1 MASAGIY
8 VAYAAIGTMAL
19 APIYFGS
26 FFTLDRLKSSDRK
39 KRTRGGEFPEYS
51 DSEDE
56 NDENESETVTSEDAY
71 MFPVY
76 GSAALFSMYMIFK
89 YLNKDWVNLLLSGYF
104 ALLGVVVMTQIA
116 VRIAK
121 TLTGVKLALFHVALV
136 HRSKALFEMRFTYLH
151 VAMVVASSVLTGLY
165 LWSKNWVLS
174 NAFGLALSLSAINMI
189 RLDSFKSGM
198 IMLAGL
204 FVYDIFWVFGTE
216 VMVSVA
222 KNFEAPI
229 KVVAPKSLWPADG
242 KLQFTMLGLG
252 DIIVPGVFVAL
263 CLRFDRKRYLDS
275 IGYAKDKRL
284 PAVLKGRHRGF
295 GFPMPYFSA
304 CLAAYVAGLTTTIVV
319 MHVFKAAQP
328 ALLYLSPAC
337 ILSVVGMALTR
348 GELGAVLAYS
358 EEPKDSSKDGKDS
371 NDESSEAKKPVH
383 RYNLRHQAAA
393 ATPASAGEL
402 ADDEQENV
410 SAEHV
415 LDDKINPLL
424 AEEDQAVRPKSS
436 SGGSK
441 VKQRGKAK
449 TKKH

>member
-1 MASAGIY
+1 MSSAGIY
-8 VAYAAIGTMAL
+8 AAYAAIGSMAL

-39 KRTRGGEFPEYS
+39 KRSRSGEFPEYS

-56 NDENESETVTSEDAY
+56 DGDENETVTTEDAY

-76 GSAALFSMYMIFK
+76 GSVALFSMYMIFK

-104 ALLGVVVMTQIA
+104 ALLGVVVMTQIS

-121 TLTGVKLALFHVALV
+121 SLTGIKMALFHVALV
-136 HRSKALFEMRFTYLH
+136 HRSKSLFEMRFTYLH
-151 VAMVVASSVLTGLY
+151 VAMVVLSSTVTGLY

-229 KVVAPKSLWPADG
+229 KVVAPKSLWPDDG

-263 CLRFDRKRYLDS
+263 CLRFDRQRYLGS

-284 PAVLKGRHRGF
+284 PAVLKGQRRGF
-295 GFPMPYFSA
+295 AFPMPYFSA

-337 ILSVVGMALTR
+337 ILSVVGMALVR
-348 GELGAVLAYS
+348 GELGAVLAYN
-358 EEPKDSSKDGKDS
+358 EESDKKNDKDSD
-371 NDESSEAKKPVH
+371 DESGEIDKSPVH
-383 RYNLRHQAAA
+383 RYNLRHQAAT

-410 SAEHV
+410 SAERV
-415 LDDKINPLL
+415 LDDKVSSLL
-424 AEEDQAVRPKSS
+424 SDEDKTAPAETRSKSS
-436 SGGSK
+436 NK
-441 VKQRGKAK
+441 VKQRKTK
-449 TKKH
+449 TKKS

>member
-1 MASAGIY
+1 MSSTGIY
-8 VAYAAIGTMAL
+8 IAYAAIGSMAL

-26 FFTLDRLKSSDRK
+26 FFTLDRLKSSERK
-39 KRTRGGEFPEYS
+39 KRSRSGEFPEYS

-56 NDENESETVTSEDAY
+56 DEDESETVTSEDAY

-76 GSAALFSMYMIFK
+76 GSIALFSMYMIFK

-104 ALLGVVVMTQIA
+104 ALLGVVVMTQIS
-116 VRIAK
+116 VRISK
-121 TLTGVKLALFHVALV
+121 TLTGIKLPLFHVALV
-136 HRSKALFEMRFTYLH
+136 HQSKALFEMRFTYLH
-151 VAMVVASSVLTGLY
+151 VAMVVVSSVITGLY

-229 KVVAPKSLWPADG
+229 KVVAPKTLWPDDG

-263 CLRFDRKRYLDS
+263 CLRFDRQRYLDS

-295 GFPMPYFSA
+295 RFPMPYFCA

-337 ILSVVGMALTR
+337 ILSVVSMALVR
-348 GELGAVLAYS
+348 GELGIVFAYN
-358 EEPKDSSKDGKDS
+358 EESDKKKDSDTKEHEGD
-371 NDESSEAKKPVH
+371 DESKSKKPVH
-383 RYNLRHQAAA
+383 RYNLRHQT

-410 SAEHV
+410 AAEHI
-415 LDDKINPLL
+415 LDDKVNSLL
-424 AEEDQAVRPKSS
+424 SEDQTTPAETRSKS
-436 SGGSK
+436 GTSK
-441 VKQRGKAK
+441 VKQRGKSK

>member
-1 MASAGIY
+1 MASTGLYI
-8 VAYAAIGTMAL
+8 AYAAIGSMAL

-39 KRTRGGEFPEYS
+39 KRPHSGEFPEYS

-56 NDENESETVTSEDAY
+56 DEESETVTTEDAY

-104 ALLGVVVMTQIA
+104 ALLGVVVMTQIS
-116 VRIAK
+116 VRISKA
-121 TLTGVKLALFHVALV
+121 LTGVKLPLFHIALV

-151 VAMVVASSVLTGLY
+151 IAMTVVSSIITGLY

-174 NAFGLALSLSAINMI
+174 NAFGLALSLSATNLI

-229 KVVAPKSLWPADG
+229 KIVAPKSLWPEDG

-263 CLRFDRKRYLDS
+263 CLRFDRQRYLDS
-275 IGYAKDKRL
+275 IGYAKNKRL
-284 PAVLKGRHRGF
+284 PAVLNGRHRGF
-295 GFPMPYFSA
+295 GFPKPYFCA
-304 CLAAYVAGLTTTIVV
+304 CFAAYVFGLITTIVV
-319 MHVFKAAQP
+319 MHTFKAAQP

-337 ILSVVGMALTR
+337 ILSVVGMALVR
-348 GELGAVLAYS
+348 GELGAVFGYS
-358 EEPKDSSKDGKDS
+358 EESDKKEKSGKGGDSDDDSKA
-371 NDESSEAKKPVH
+371 EKPAVH
-383 RYNLRHQAAA
+383 RYNLRHQTT

-410 SAEHV
+410 AAEHV
-415 LDDKINPLL
+415 LDETVDPLL
-424 AEEDQAVRPKSS
+424 SESQTTAAETRSKTKAKQRGRPKS
-436 SGGSK
+436 
-441 VKQRGKAK
+441 
-449 TKKH
+449 KKN

>member
-1 MASAGIY
+1 MASTGIY
-8 VAYAAIGTMAL
+8 AAYAAIGAMAL

-39 KRTRGGEFPEYS
+39 KRSRSGEFPEYS

-56 NDENESETVTSEDAY
+56 DSDENETVTTEDAY

-76 GSAALFSMYMIFK
+76 GSVALFSMYMVFK
-89 YLNKDWVNLLLSGYF
+89 YLNKDWVNMLLSGYF
-104 ALLGVVVMTQIA
+104 ALLGVVVMTQIS

-121 TLTGVKLALFHVALV
+121 TLTGIKLPLFHVALV
-136 HRSKALFEMRFTYLH
+136 HRSRSLFEMRFTYLH
-151 VAMVVASSVLTGLY
+151 VAMVVLSSAVTGLY

-229 KVVAPKSLWPADG
+229 KVVAPKSLWPDNG

-252 DIIVPGVFVAL
+252 DIIVPGVFIAL
-263 CLRFDRKRYLDS
+263 CLRFDRQRFLDS

-284 PAVLKGRHRGF
+284 PAVLKGRRRGF
-295 GFPMPYFSA
+295 AFPMPYFSA
-304 CLAAYVAGLTTTIVV
+304 CLAAYVGGLTTTIVV

-337 ILSVVGMALTR
+337 ILSVVGMALVR
-348 GELGAVLAYS
+348 GELGAVLAYN
-358 EEPKDSSKDGKDS
+358 EESDKKTDKDSDDKSGEIDKS
-371 NDESSEAKKPVH
+371 PVH

-393 ATPASAGEL
+393 AAAAPASAGEL

-415 LDDKINPLL
+415 LDDKVNPRLSEEENKTTP
-424 AEEDQAVRPKSS
+424 AETR
-436 SGGSK
+436 SK
-441 VKQRGKAK
+441 NNKAKQRKTK
-449 TKKH
+449 TKKN